1 MDKGTT
7 IEAPKPDP
15 MIGQAAAANAEISKD
30 WLELSREQY
39 AEGLKRQDVTDA
51 LTGKVVAQQMA
62 TQEQANTWAQE
73 DRART
78 KATFQPLQDEF
89 IATARGYD
97 SLDKQDAAASTAR
110 ADIAQAA
117 GIERGN
123 AERSMASMG
132 VSPASGRF
140 AGISRAADTQIALA
154 SAGAGNQAR
163 QIVRDKAISLKGDAI
178 NMGNGLASSA
188 AAAYGIGTNAGT
200 SAAGVNQGANA
211 NFYANGAAMNQGLQG
226 AVGANQS
233 AGGLMVSQYGI
244 DTSGANSRNAMNA
257 QNNATNMSGIGS
269 IAGAGV
275 SLFL

>member
-1 MDKGTT
+1 MGKKTT
-7 IEAPKPDP
+7 VEAPKPDP
-15 MIGQAAAANAEISKD
+15 MIGQAAAANAQISKD

-97 SLDKQDAAASTAR
+97 SPDKQDAAAATAR

-132 VSPASGRF
+132 VSPASGRY
-140 AGISRAADTQIALA
+140 AGISRASDTQIALA

-163 QIVRDKAISLKGDAI
+163 QIVRDKAIALKGDAV
-178 NMGNGLASSA
+178 NLGNGLPSSA

-200 SAAGVNQGANA
+200 SAVGVNATGN
-211 NFYANGAAMNQGLQG
+211 NGFIATGQLLNQGMNG
-226 AVGANQS
+226 AVGANAS
-233 AGGLMVSQYGI
+233 AGGMMVSKYGI

-257 QNNATNMSGIGS
+257 QNNATTMGGIGS